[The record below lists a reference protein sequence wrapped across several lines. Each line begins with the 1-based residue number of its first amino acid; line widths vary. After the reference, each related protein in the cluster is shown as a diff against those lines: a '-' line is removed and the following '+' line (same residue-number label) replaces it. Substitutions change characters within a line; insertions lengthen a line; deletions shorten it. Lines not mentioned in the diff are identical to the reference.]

1 MEQHGSI
8 EFSRSCARRYA
19 GAALFEFSR
28 AFDGADESADGR
40 FIEALVLHALERR
53 V

>member
-8 EFSRSCARRYA
+8 EFSRSYARRYA

-28 AFDGADESADGR
+28 AFEDAGDSEDGR
-40 FIEALVLHALERR
+40 FIEALVIHALERK

>member
-8 EFSRSCARRYA
+8 EFSQIVREEVRGR
-19 GAALFEFSR
+19 GAVRVLA
-28 AFDGADESADGR
+28 AFADASESEDRR
-40 FIEALVLHALERR
+40 FIEALVIHALERK